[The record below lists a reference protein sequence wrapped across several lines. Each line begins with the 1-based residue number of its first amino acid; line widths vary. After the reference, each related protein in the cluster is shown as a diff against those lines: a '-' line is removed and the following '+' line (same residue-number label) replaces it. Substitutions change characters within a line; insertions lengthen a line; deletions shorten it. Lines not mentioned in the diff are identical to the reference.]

1 MNSPVSRLQR
11 LTHEL
16 MELNTELEKDLATLA
31 VERNSPLL
39 NEYALLNAFKGVL
52 DHTRH
57 LLWPFLLSAEQHCE
71 ENIVHA
77 IQRYRMERIRQMLDA
92 MQRDHEAL
100 GTKPVELFLSELQ
113 RKAATAG
120 PADRPN

>member
-1 MNSPVSRLQR
+1 MNSPLDRLQR
-11 LTHEL
+11 LTREI
-16 MELNTELEKDLATLA
+16 MELNAELEKDLATLA

-39 NEYALLNAFKGVL
+39 SEYALLNAFKGVL

-57 LLWPFLLSAEQHCE
+57 LIWPYLLGAEQKAE
-71 ENIVHA
+71 DNVMYA

-100 GTKPVELFLSELQ
+100 GTKPVALFLSELQ
-113 RKAATAG
+113 RKAGA
-120 PADRPN
+120 PPEVNRPN